1 MGFGVKACFDAVV
14 VVIQSLSGIWR
25 FAILWTAAC
34 QASLSFTVSRSL
46 LSLMS
51 IESMMPSK
59 HFILCHPVLLLPP
72 RPPQRARCSLA
83 SPHPPPVFSVS
94 SRLLPRVC
102 AGPPHLHTGLGL
114 CCNTGLIPGARL
126 GSTSAELPE
135 EAHSPHSW
143 IGEELGRG
151 RGALCTTEQLNT
163 HTWHTAVN

>member
-1 MGFGVKACFDAVV
+1 MLPPGPGLRQWPTVPG
-14 VVIQSLSGIWR
+14 QSCSTPAGSAHSPQGLPDPGQGQQTPR
-25 FAILWTAAC
+25 
-34 QASLSFTVSRSL
+34 
-46 LSLMS
+46 LSLELDS
-51 IESMMPSK
+51 
-59 HFILCHPVLLLPP
+59 P

-83 SPHPPPVFSVS
+83 SPHPPPVFCVS

-151 RGALCTTEQLNT
+151 RGALLF
-163 HTWHTAVN
+163 